1 MRCIDL
7 KEDTT
12 KILVTCPVCGYQ
24 EEVEDFNKDNEIC
37 THCGKSTY
45 TFRTVNSIR
54 KVFVGELKKKERNE
68 EWSNLI
74 LFVIRICLK
83 DDRFA

>member
-1 MRCIDL
+1 M
-7 KEDTT
+7 KEDNT

-68 EWSNLI
+68 E
-74 LFVIRICLK
+74 
-83 DDRFA
+83 

>member
-1 MRCIDL
+1 M

-37 THCGKSTY
+37 THCGKKYLYLS
-45 TFRTVNSIR
+45 NR
-54 KVFVGELKKKERNE
+54 KQYSKG
-68 EWSNLI
+68 
-74 LFVIRICLK
+74 IC
-83 DDRFA
+83 R

>member
-1 MRCIDL
+1 MRSSIKMRCIDL
-7 KEDTT
+7 KEENS

-24 EEVEDFNKDNEIC
+24 EEVEDFNKDNEVC

-54 KVFVGELKKKERNE
+54 KVFVGELKKKERGE
-68 EWSNLI
+68 E
-74 LFVIRICLK
+74 
-83 DDRFA
+83 

>member
-1 MRCIDL
+1 MLNEER
-7 KEDTT
+7 T

-24 EEVEDFNKDNEIC
+24 EEVDDFNKDNEIC

-54 KVFVGELKKKERNE
+54 KVFVGELKKKERGE
-68 EWSNLI
+68 E
-74 LFVIRICLK
+74 
-83 DDRFA
+83 

>member
-24 EEVEDFNKDNEIC
+24 EKVEDFNKDNEIC

-68 EWSNLI
+68 E
-74 LFVIRICLK
+74 
-83 DDRFA
+83 